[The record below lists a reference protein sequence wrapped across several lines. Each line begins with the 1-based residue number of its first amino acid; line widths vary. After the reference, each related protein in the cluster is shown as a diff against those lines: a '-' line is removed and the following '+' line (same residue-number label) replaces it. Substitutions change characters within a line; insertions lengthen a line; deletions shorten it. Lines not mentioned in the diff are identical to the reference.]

1 MKKSPNEEK
10 ILTKH
15 PSGKRGVNISQEKY
29 DAVKKAIVAA
39 LRKKQLTHT
48 ELSEQVN
55 QSLANKFDGNI
66 NWYNETV
73 KLDLE
78 ARKMIERTSTKPPK
92 YRLKRAE
99 RT

>member
-1 MKKSPNEEK
+1 MKKSANDEK
-10 ILTKH
+10 TLTKH
-15 PSGKRGVNISQEKY
+15 PLGKRGVNISSEKY

-55 QSLANKFDGNI
+55 QSLENEFDGNI

-78 ARKMIERTSTKPPK
+78 ASKIIERTSTKPPK
-92 YRLKRAE
+92 YRLKKA
-99 RT
+99 

>member
-1 MKKSPNEEK
+1 MKAPKSEKK

-29 DAVKKAIVAA
+29 EAVKKAILAA

-48 ELSEQVN
+48 ELAEQVN

-78 ARKMIERTSTKPPK
+78 ARHIIERTASKPPK
-92 YRLKRAE
+92 YRRKKA
-99 RT
+99 

>member
-1 MKKSPNEEK
+1 MKKSANDEK
-10 ILTKH
+10 TLTKH
-15 PSGKRGVNISQEKY
+15 PLGKRGVNISSEKY
-29 DAVKKAIVAA
+29 NAVKKAIVAA

-55 QSLANKFDGNI
+55 QSLANKFDGNV
-66 NWYNETV
+66 NWYIETV

-92 YRLKRAE
+92 YRLKKA
-99 RT
+99 